1 MFPARFDYRAPT
13 ELEEALALLSEKGD
27 EAKVVAGGM
36 SLIPM
41 MKLRFATPAL
51 LVDLN
56 GVPHMDEII
65 TTRGGGLLIGAMA
78 RHNQL
83 AASAALRTSCPI
95 ITTAAPLIADPIVRN
110 RGTIGGSLA
119 HADPAGD
126 WGSVLLALGA
136 EVVARSTG
144 GERVLPVGELL
155 VDVFTTSL
163 RPDEVITEIRIPK
176 PTGPAGGTYLKLER
190 KVGDFATVGAAV
202 QLEMSNGTIE
212 RAGIALTAVGPRN
225 VQATEAESALAGAEP
240 LPEVFE
246 EAARLAAEA
255 ADPVSDLR
263 GPADYKRSV
272 VQTFVKRGL
281 GTALRLARAA

>member
-1 MFPARFDYRAPT
+1 
-13 ELEEALALLSEKGD
+13 
-27 EAKVVAGGM
+27 
-36 SLIPM
+36 
-41 MKLRFATPAL
+41 
-51 LVDLN
+51 
-56 GVPHMDEII
+56 
-65 TTRGGGLLIGAMA
+65 MA

-83 AASAALRTSCPI
+83 AASTLLRTSCPI
-95 ITTAAPLIADPIVRN
+95 MTTAAPLIADPIVRN
-110 RGTIGGSLA
+110 RGTIGGSIA

-136 EVVARSTG
+136 EVVARSTS
-144 GERVLPVGELL
+144 GERVLSVGEVL

-176 PTGPAGGTYLKLER
+176 PSVRAGGTYLKLER

-202 QLEMSNGTIE
+202 QLEMSNGTIG

-225 VQATEAESALAGAEP
+225 VQATEAENALIGAEP
-240 LPEVFE
+240 TPEAFE

-255 ADPVSDLR
+255 ADPISDVR

-281 GTALRLARAA
+281 STALRLARAA